1 MPSTTFSLTVLMLP
15 IQVSLLWHFAVFIFA
30 IVTSW
35 SEGVLALALTNLLM
49 LFSGAW
55 AAIQSDR
62 PSTALFYAVAI
73 MITQLHEIVILS
85 LYFHDANKYIDKS
98 RVKFSLGMSVINH
111 ITKYLT
117 LVFAFQHFISRG
129 GSLRDTVSS
138 FGNYEPISGSVR
150 TGQDQTGG
158 YSQYTDDPGQT

>member
-1 MPSTTFSLTVLMLP
+1 
-15 IQVSLLWHFAVFIFA
+15 
-30 IVTSW
+30 
-35 SEGVLALALTNLLM
+35 LALALTNLLM

-98 RVKFSLGMSVINH
+98 RVKFSLGFVFVSVCISS
-111 ITKYLT
+111 LT
-117 LVFAFQHFISRG
+117 V
-129 GSLRDTVSS
+129 V
-138 FGNYEPISGSVR
+138 
-150 TGQDQTGG
+150 QT
-158 YSQYTDDPGQT
+158 Q